1 MMEAVNQEKLSRKT
15 KILYGTGD
23 FGFSLT
29 DTVIGV
35 LYAIFLTDVIGVP
48 AKYAAMVFLVGRIWD
63 FVNDPLIGYISDRT
77 RTRWGRRRPFLLF
90 GFIPFAI
97 AYGSIWVN
105 YTKFEIFGRVQNT
118 IQNMIS
124 GGQDDA
130 FGITAVIFFASVYI
144 VYEALATLV
153 YMPYFALTPELSLD
167 YDERTDLTTYR
178 MFFSILA
185 SLVGFVVPFLII
197 DEVNPDSAPT
207 ILLIGITFGVA
218 SALPLLVTFFGTR
231 EREEFVQQDQPNLIK
246 SIKAAFS
253 NRTFIFTMFIFLFS
267 WAAVNLVQSM
277 LLYFVK
283 YRLGMEAQFDLIAGT
298 VFVTAMLTLPIWE
311 WLPRKLDKRKAY
323 IFGMIYLSSVLIYL
337 AFIDPN
343 SSMPVILTICFLAGL
358 GVSAVHVL
366 PWAMIP
372 DAVEVD
378 EMNTGNRHEGMFYS
392 LITLL
397 RKIATAIALPSMLW
411 ILDGSG
417 FVPNA
422 AVQTPSATRA
432 IIGLTGPGPG
442 LFMFL
447 GVLFAIFYPLTRE
460 DHTKIRQ
467 ELEQK
472 RVGIN
477 GD

>member
-1 MMEAVNQEKLSRKT
+1 MPTYTRILSIDGGGIRGIIPGQVLVSLEGKLKKHAGNEEA
-15 KILYGTGD
+15 
-23 FGFSLT
+23 
-29 DTVIGV
+29 
-35 LYAIFLTDVIGVP
+35 
-48 AKYAAMVFLVGRIWD
+48 RI
-63 FVNDPLIGYISDRT
+63 
-77 RTRWGRRRPFLLF
+77 
-90 GFIPFAI
+90 A
-97 AYGSIWVN
+97 
-105 YTKFEIFGRVQNT
+105 
-118 IQNMIS
+118 
-124 GGQDDA
+124 
-130 FGITAVIFFASVYI
+130 
-144 VYEALATLV
+144 
-153 YMPYFALTPELSLD
+153 D
-167 YDERTDLTTYR
+167 Y
-178 MFFSILA
+178 
-185 SLVGFVVPFLII
+185 
-197 DEVNPDSAPT
+197 
-207 ILLIGITFGVA
+207 
-218 SALPLLVTFFGTR
+218 
-231 EREEFVQQDQPNLIK
+231 
-246 SIKAAFS
+246 
-253 NRTFIFTMFIFLFS
+253 
-267 WAAVNLVQSM
+267 
-277 LLYFVK
+277 
-283 YRLGMEAQFDLIAGT
+283 FDLIAGT

-422 AVQTPSATRA
+422 AVQSPSATRA